1 MSDSQTRQ
9 EFEQSTA
16 FVGYT
21 FSRDYN
27 GDYSDKTTY
36 HAWLGWIAGRSAGL
50 EEAAQIGID
59 YLGEALTDDEY
70 WAGGRQYH
78 TAVAKYVE
86 QIRAAILQRKEGKK
100 L

>member
-50 EEAAQIGID
+50 EEAAQIAQGLWNSGPCTCKECAEIS
-59 YLGEALTDDEY
+59 T
-70 WAGGRQYH
+70 
-78 TAVAKYVE
+78 
-86 QIRAAILQRKEGKK
+86 AILKRKEGD
-100 L
+100 